1 MQQTAIPQRGLD
13 HHIPA
18 DDQLQDA
25 GNHAAP
31 VATAEL
37 VAQARIGNQAAWDQL
52 VERYGA
58 MVWTVARGHDLG
70 LEDAADVSQV
80 TWLLL
85 TQHLD
90 ALSQPDRLGVWLF
103 TTATREALRMRRLR
117 GAGVHREAAEDN
129 GSDPWCKGS
138 AAGALAE

>member
-1 MQQTAIPQRGLD
+1 MQQTAVLERGLD
-13 HHIPA
+13 HPTPA

-25 GNHAAP
+25 GDHVAP

-37 VAQARIGNQAAWDQL
+37 VARARAGEQAAWDQL

-70 LEDAADVSQV
+70 LEDVADVSQV

-85 TQHLD
+85 TQHLGLIQ
-90 ALSQPDRLGVWLF
+90 APERLGVWLLRI
-103 TTATREALRMRRLR
+103 ATREADRMCRLR
-117 GAGVHREAAEDN
+117 GLRVP
-129 GSDPWCKGS
+129 DPS
-138 AAGALAE
+138 